1 MAPASGRRSA
11 YDLGDFLCFAVY
23 SAGHAFGRVYKPLLK
38 ALDLTYP
45 QYLTMVALWEADKLT
60 VGELGERLFLESST
74 LTPLLKRLERMGHV
88 TRRRDAEDERQVR
101 IGLTPRGAR
110 LREQARSIPLCIT
123 DAVGL
128 SPVAIARLQ
137 QDLSAVRDTLLAEP
151 PVPPFAPKT
160 GRLARPKSSRER
172 LAPAVSSRKGA

>member
-1 MAPASGRRSA
+1 MAPASGQRPA
-11 YDLGDFLCFAVY
+11 YDLDDFLCFAVY

-38 ALDLTYP
+38 ALELTYP
-45 QYLTMVALWEADKLT
+45 QYLTMVALWETDKQT

-88 TRRRDAEDERQVR
+88 TRRRNAEDERQVR
-101 IGLTPRGAR
+101 IALTPRGVR
-110 LREQARSIPLCIT
+110 LREKARSIPLCIT

-137 QDLSAVRDTLLAEP
+137 HDLVAVRDTLLAEP
-151 PVPPFAPKT
+151 PEPPRAPKS
-160 GRLARPKSSRER
+160 AHFSRPK
-172 LAPAVSSRKGA
+172 